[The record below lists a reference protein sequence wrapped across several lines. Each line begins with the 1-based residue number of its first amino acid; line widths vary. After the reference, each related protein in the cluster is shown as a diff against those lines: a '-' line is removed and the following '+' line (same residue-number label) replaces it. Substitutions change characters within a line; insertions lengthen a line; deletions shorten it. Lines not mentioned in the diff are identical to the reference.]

1 MKLESPRKASAR
13 VIWFTGLSGSGKT
26 TLARALC
33 TALEERGH
41 DIEFLDGDQI
51 RSLFPNSGFTR
62 EARQAHIGRVGFLA
76 SRLQAHGVTV
86 VAALVS
92 PYEDSRQFVRR
103 MCGAGFVE
111 VFVST
116 PIEVCEARDTK
127 GLYLRARRREIKNFT
142 GIDDPYEAPRA
153 PELTLDTSQVTVSE
167 GVKRILELLNELT
180 P

>member
-1 MKLESPRKASAR
+1 LESPHKARAR

-33 TALEERGH
+33 TALEELGH
-41 DIEFLDGDQI
+41 EIEFLDGDQI

-62 EARQAHIGRVGFLA
+62 EERHAHIGRVGFLA
-76 SRLQAHGVTV
+76 SRLHAHGVTV

-127 GLYLRARRREIKNFT
+127 GLYLRARRGEIRSFT
-142 GIDDPYEAPRA
+142 GIDDPYEVPRA
-153 PELTLDTSQVTVSE
+153 PELTLDTSQTSVSE
-167 GVKRILELLNELT
+167 GVKRILERLGELT